1 MIKKNSFTTA
11 FTLIE
16 LLVVITIIGILAG
29 IALPVFNSVQVKG
42 QQTKCL
48 AQAKQVGLA
57 LKLFA
62 SDNDG
67 SYPIYQSD
75 VTKAP
80 GSGTAS
86 QSNYSNQDFFALF
99 PTYTQ
104 SESIFANKSNY
115 YNNVVPDNVIDA
127 SGTVQSSTLMKGE
140 NSFDYVEGLNDTFNP
155 SSALICDGVLGT
167 SAAYTI
173 TKGVPG
179 YDWGTN
185 KAIVIHLDNSGGL
198 DTLVGASTAMTDQG
212 NDPSKTTPTQCNLLL
227 PSSNGSLTGCFLVN
241 PNR

>member
-29 IALPVFNSVQVKG
+29 IALPVFNSVQIKG

-48 AQAKQVGLA
+48 AQSKQIGLA

-62 SDNDG
+62 TDNNG
-67 SYPIYQSD
+67 TYPIYQAD
-75 VTKAP
+75 TTKAP

-86 QSNYSNQDFFALF
+86 ASNTSNQDFFALF

-115 YNNVVPDNVIDA
+115 YNHVVADNVIDA
-127 SGTVQSSTLMKGE
+127 AGTAQKNTLTNGE
-140 NSFDYVEGLNDTFNP
+140 NGFSYIEGLNDTFNP
-155 SSALICDGVLGT
+155 ACPLVCDGVPTTGVYTTSKGT
-167 SAAYTI
+167 A
-173 TKGVPG
+173 GF
-179 YDWGTN
+179 DWGTN

-198 DTLVGASTAMTDQG
+198 DTLVGAADNMTDQQ
-212 NDPSKTTPTQCNLLL
+212 NDPSQTTATLCNYLL
-227 PSSNGSLTGCFLVN
+227 PTSNKSLTGCFLEA
-241 PNR
+241 PLY